1 MKTTWYLHSHVVW
14 LKAWYSSIGGVPLVC
29 VAAHGGNPLMDC
41 RIRQTATASP
51 AEPGGLSLTLALGAA
66 ADRAGCGFSCD
77 RPPNGK
83 LLFGRFELARLQLRP
98 DLLKAACGQGVAA
111 A

>member
-14 LKAWYSSIGGVPLVC
+14 LKAWYSSIGRVPLVC

-51 AEPGGLSLTLALGAA
+51 AEPGGLSLTLVAYHAHGGGDLELQPRHVRVN
-66 ADRAGCGFSCD
+66 RAEEMQ
-77 RPPNGK
+77 
-83 LLFGRFELARLQLRP
+83 LLVLVGLP
-98 DLLKAACGQGVAA
+98 DFVTKPRN
-111 A
+111 

>member
-51 AEPGGLSLTLALGAA
+51 AEPGGLSLTLDWITLSSRVSATV
-66 ADRAGCGFSCD
+66 CCCD
-77 RPPNGK
+77 SSRRRSRP
-83 LLFGRFELARLQLRP
+83 ARRKSRGMVSLEYNRS
-98 DLLKAACGQGVAA
+98 AVG
-111 A
+111 